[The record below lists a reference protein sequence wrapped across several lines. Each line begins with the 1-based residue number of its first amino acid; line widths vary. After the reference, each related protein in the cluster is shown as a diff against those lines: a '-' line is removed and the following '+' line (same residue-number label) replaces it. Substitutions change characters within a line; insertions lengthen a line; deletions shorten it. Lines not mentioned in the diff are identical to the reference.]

1 MNLYENIKDNLKENY
16 GSERSISAY
25 LEEQIPYNMRYKVCN
40 TISSDDARKK
50 TLYWVT
56 QEFFTEEDLNKFV
69 EALKNVAYD
78 DAYIT
83 VRDLSVYDFNTDLKN
98 GVLIHIKNGANGFVE
113 GFDKYWEEG
122 KNYFDEEPMNESEE
136 DYNNYEDWTDKE
148 IVQDII
154 DNFKEITGIELKDI
168 FNYDPEKFEG
178 GWFNQDVI
186 DKSTGIKEYLVDK
199 GLDRGRIDDLWYKL
213 DDALISYW
221 YNYQPKDFNSD
232 KSRED

>member
-1 MNLYENIKDNLKENY
+1 MNLYENIKDSINENY

-122 KNYFDEEPMNESEE
+122 KNYFDEEPMNESEDLGRIE
-136 DYNNYEDWTDKE
+136 NLGEISTNKLANLDWPDGNVAIYK
-148 IVQDII
+148 I
-154 DNFKEITGIELKDI
+154 DNLSVDDILEIAKLLNKTDSIFKYRDNIVLYCKEVNGLGGRHFSDFKDSVA
-168 FNYDPEKFEG
+168 NGDYD
-178 GWFNQDVI
+178 N
-186 DKSTGIKEYLVDK
+186 
-199 GLDRGRIDDLWYKL
+199 
-213 DDALISYW
+213 
-221 YNYQPKDFNSD
+221 
-232 KSRED
+232 